1 MSAIVPEEVVDSA
14 AIASASTKR
23 RSLWALAIRNPSVI
37 FGGVILLIMLA
48 IAILAPVL
56 GTVDP
61 TRIDPAS
68 RNKKPGTEL
77 TIRLEDGKTM
87 KRVALMG
94 TDSLGRDVY
103 SRVLYGTRVS
113 LIVGVSVAIVAV
125 SFGLVI
131 GLVSGYIRWL
141 DGFIMRIMDGL
152 MAIPDILLAIA
163 MMALFRASVSNVVIA
178 VTIPQVPRVVRLV
191 RAVVLTIRERPYI
204 EAAHSIGT
212 RFRRVLTKH
221 LLPNTI
227 APLIVQATY
236 TGAAAVL
243 TEAGLSFLGA
253 GTPPN
258 IPSWGNMMAEGRTFF
273 QIAVWIILFP
283 GMFLAVTVLAVNLLG
298 DGLRDAL
305 DPRLRRRM

>member
-1 MSAIVPEEVVDSA
+1 MIDATPTEAEVEESGSALADIGVFLRRNPTVMIGSALLLAIVLTAVFAPL
-14 AIASASTKR
+14 IAPGDPQALNPIKR
-23 RSLWALAIRNPSVI
+23 LRPPSQE
-37 FGGVILLIMLA
+37 FWF
-48 IAILAPVL
+48 
-56 GTVDP
+56 
-61 TRIDPAS
+61 
-68 RNKKPGTEL
+68 
-77 TIRLEDGKTM
+77 
-87 KRVALMG
+87 G
-94 TDSLGRDVY
+94 TDMYGRDVFTRTIHG
-103 SRVLYGTRVS
+103 SRIS
-113 LIVGVSVAIVAV
+113 LIVGSLVAFISVGC
-125 SFGLVI
+125 GLVI
-131 GLVSGYIRWL
+131 GLVTGYVRAL
-141 DGFIMRIMDGL
+141 DGIVMRIMDGL

-163 MMALFRASVSNVVIA
+163 MMAIFRASISNVVIA
-178 VTIPQVPRVVRLV
+178 VTVPQVPRVVRLV

-253 GTPPN
+253 GAPPN

-273 QIAVWIILFP
+273 QVAAWILLFP
-283 GMFLAVTVLAVNLLG
+283 GLFLAVTVLAVNLLG
-298 DGLRDAL
+298 DGLRDAF

>member
-1 MSAIVPEEVVDSA
+1 MIDATPTEAEVEESGSALADIGVFLRRNPTVMIGSALLLAIVLTAVFAPLIAPGDPQALNPIKRLRPPSPEF
-14 AIASASTKR
+14 
-23 RSLWALAIRNPSVI
+23 W
-37 FGGVILLIMLA
+37 F
-48 IAILAPVL
+48 
-56 GTVDP
+56 
-61 TRIDPAS
+61 
-68 RNKKPGTEL
+68 
-77 TIRLEDGKTM
+77 
-87 KRVALMG
+87 G
-94 TDSLGRDVY
+94 TDMYGRDVFTRTIHG
-103 SRVLYGTRVS
+103 SRIS
-113 LIVGVSVAIVAV
+113 LIVGSLVAFISVGC
-125 SFGLVI
+125 GLVI
-131 GLVSGYIRWL
+131 GLVTGYVRAL
-141 DGFIMRIMDGL
+141 DGIVMRIMDGL

-163 MMALFRASVSNVVIA
+163 MMAIFRASISNVVIA
-178 VTIPQVPRVVRLV
+178 VTVPQVPRVVRLV

-273 QIAVWIILFP
+273 QVGVWILLFP
-283 GMFLAVTVLAVNLLG
+283 GLFLAVTVLAVNLLG
-298 DGLRDAL
+298 DGLRDAF

>member
-1 MSAIVPEEVVDSA
+1 MADVTPDETEIEDGGAPPLDIIGFVRRNPTVTLGSFLLLAIVFV
-14 AIASASTKR
+14 AIFAPLIAPGDPQALDPIKR
-23 RSLWALAIRNPSVI
+23 LRPPSRDHW
-37 FGGVILLIMLA
+37 F
-48 IAILAPVL
+48 
-56 GTVDP
+56 
-61 TRIDPAS
+61 
-68 RNKKPGTEL
+68 
-77 TIRLEDGKTM
+77 
-87 KRVALMG
+87 G
-94 TDSLGRDVY
+94 TDMYGRDVFTRTIHG
-103 SRVLYGTRVS
+103 SRIS
-113 LIVGVSVAIVAV
+113 LIVGALVALLSIG
-125 SFGLVI
+125 FGLVI
-131 GLVSGYIRWL
+131 GLVTGYVRVL
-141 DGFIMRIMDGL
+141 DGVVMRVMDGL

-163 MMALFRASVSNVVIA
+163 LMALFRASVTNVVIA
-178 VTIPQVPRVVRLV
+178 VTVPQVPRVARLV
-191 RAVVLTIRERPYI
+191 RAVVLTIRELPYI

-227 APLIVQATY
+227 APLVVQATY

-283 GMFLAVTVLAVNLLG
+283 GLFLAITVLAVNLVG

>member
-1 MSAIVPEEVVDSA
+1 VLIGSA
-14 AIASASTKR
+14 
-23 RSLWALAIRNPSVI
+23 LLL
-37 FGGVILLIMLA
+37 VILLIA
-48 IAILAPVL
+48 VFAPVIAP
-56 GTVDP
+56 GDP
-61 TRIDPAS
+61 QALNPIKRLRPPS
-68 RNKKPGTEL
+68 REYWF
-77 TIRLEDGKTM
+77 
-87 KRVALMG
+87 G
-94 TDSLGRDVY
+94 TDMYGRDVFTRTIHG
-103 SRVLYGTRVS
+103 SRIS
-113 LIVGVSVAIVAV
+113 LLVGSLVALVSVT
-125 SFGLVI
+125 FGLAI
-131 GLVSGYIRWL
+131 GLVAGYVRAV
-141 DGFIMRIMDGL
+141 DGIIMRVMDGL

-191 RAVVLTIRERPYI
+191 RAVVLTIRERPFI
-204 EAAHSIGT
+204 EAAQSIGT

-221 LLPNTI
+221 LLPNTV

>member
-1 MSAIVPEEVVDSA
+1 MTDVTPDETELDDVGSPRLDIVGFVRRNPTVTLGSVLLLAIVLM
-14 AIASASTKR
+14 AIFAPLIAPGDPQALDPVR
-23 RSLWALAIRNPSVI
+23 RLRPPSRDHW
-37 FGGVILLIMLA
+37 F
-48 IAILAPVL
+48 
-56 GTVDP
+56 
-61 TRIDPAS
+61 
-68 RNKKPGTEL
+68 
-77 TIRLEDGKTM
+77 
-87 KRVALMG
+87 G
-94 TDSLGRDVY
+94 TDMYGRDVFARTIHG
-103 SRVLYGTRVS
+103 SRIS
-113 LIVGVSVAIVAV
+113 LIVGALVALISVGV
-125 SFGLVI
+125 GLAI
-131 GLVSGYIRWL
+131 GLVTGYVRAL
-141 DGFIMRIMDGL
+141 DGVIMRIMDGL

-163 MMALFRASVSNVVIA
+163 LMALFRASVTNVVIA
-178 VTIPQVPRVVRLV
+178 VTVPQVPQVVRLV
-191 RAVVLTIRERPYI
+191 RSVVLTIRERPFI

-227 APLIVQATY
+227 APMIVQATY

-258 IPSWGNMMAEGRTFF
+258 IPSWGNMMAEGRTYF

-283 GMFLAVTVLAVNLLG
+283 GVFLGITVLAVNLLG

>member
-1 MSAIVPEEVVDSA
+1 MADVTPDETEIEDGGAPPLDIIGFVRRNPTVTLGSFLLLAIVLV
-14 AIASASTKR
+14 AIFAPLIAPGDPQALDPIKR
-23 RSLWALAIRNPSVI
+23 LRPPSRDHW
-37 FGGVILLIMLA
+37 F
-48 IAILAPVL
+48 
-56 GTVDP
+56 
-61 TRIDPAS
+61 
-68 RNKKPGTEL
+68 
-77 TIRLEDGKTM
+77 
-87 KRVALMG
+87 G
-94 TDSLGRDVY
+94 TDMYGRDVFTRTIHG
-103 SRVLYGTRVS
+103 SRIS
-113 LIVGVSVAIVAV
+113 LIVGALVALLSIG
-125 SFGLVI
+125 FGLVI
-131 GLVSGYIRWL
+131 GLVTGYVRVL
-141 DGFIMRIMDGL
+141 DGVVMRVMDGL

-163 MMALFRASVSNVVIA
+163 LMALFRASVTNVVIA
-178 VTIPQVPRVVRLV
+178 VTVPQVPRVARLV
-191 RAVVLTIRERPYI
+191 RAVVLTIRELPYI

-227 APLIVQATY
+227 APLVVQATY

-283 GMFLAVTVLAVNLLG
+283 GLFLAITVLAVNLVG

>member
-1 MSAIVPEEVVDSA
+1 MIDVTPDKTEIEDGGAPALDIVGFVRRNPTVTLGSFLLLAIVLV
-14 AIASASTKR
+14 AIFAPLIAPGDPQALDPIKR
-23 RSLWALAIRNPSVI
+23 LRPPSRDHW
-37 FGGVILLIMLA
+37 F
-48 IAILAPVL
+48 
-56 GTVDP
+56 
-61 TRIDPAS
+61 
-68 RNKKPGTEL
+68 
-77 TIRLEDGKTM
+77 
-87 KRVALMG
+87 G
-94 TDSLGRDVY
+94 TDMYGRDVFTRTIHG
-103 SRVLYGTRVS
+103 SRIS
-113 LIVGVSVAIVAV
+113 LIVGALVALLSIG
-125 SFGLVI
+125 FGLVI
-131 GLVSGYIRWL
+131 GLVTGYVRVL
-141 DGFIMRIMDGL
+141 DGVVMRVMDGL

-163 MMALFRASVSNVVIA
+163 LMALFRASVTNVVIA
-178 VTIPQVPRVVRLV
+178 VTVPQVPRVARLV
-191 RAVVLTIRERPYI
+191 RAVVLTIRELPYI

-227 APLIVQATY
+227 APLVVQATY

-258 IPSWGNMMAEGRTFF
+258 IPSWGNMMAEGRTYF

-283 GMFLAVTVLAVNLLG
+283 GLFLAITVLAVNLLG